1 MFHVKLYYPF
11 FILVCRCALCAS
23 CLPYGFRSFWSADLC
38 CLLYGSCVPSAGLSV
53 VSCNHTKISI
63 SFGSYKSLEKFICED
78 VWMLMGGGWGL
89 SLILLFRVVFVP
101 LACGRDTNQKEH
113 G

>member
-1 MFHVKLYYPF
+1 MR
-11 FILVCRCALCAS
+11 LVRLLSAVWLPQFLECRFVLS
-23 CLPYGFRSFWSADLC
+23 
-38 CLLYGSCVPSAGLSV
+38 GSCVPSAGLSV

-89 SLILLFRVVFVP
+89 SLILLFRVVVVSQ
-101 LACGRDTNQKEH
+101 ACGRDTNQKEH